1 MMSGQSARPALLDH
15 VCVGVHAS
23 GSDAAGPQ
31 EIQEFATAA
40 PQIEHVRRAGK
51 AIDVV
56 GLARANL
63 GGRST
68 EQILESD
75 ISGAERPVLTGDGR
89 WSASLEPSG
98 LRRRRGDLQLAP
110 GRDRGTVRGGGRHA
124 HLVERRLEDT

>member
-15 VCVGVHAS
+15 VRVGVHA
-23 GSDAAGPQ
+23 GGGDGAGPQ
-31 EIQEFATAA
+31 EIQEFAAAA

-68 EQILESD
+68 EQVLEAD
-75 ISGAERPVLTGDGR
+75 VAGAERPVLCGDGGWTAR
-89 WSASLEPSG
+89 LEPSG
-98 LRRRRGDLQLAP
+98 LRRRRGHLQLPP
-110 GRDRGTVRGGGRHA
+110 GRDRGSVRGGGRHA

>member
-15 VCVGVHAS
+15 VRVGVHAD
-23 GSDAAGPQ
+23 GGDGAGPQ
-31 EIQEFATAA
+31 KIQEFAATAS
-40 PQIEHVRRAGK
+40 QVEHVRRAGK

-68 EQILESD
+68 EQILEPD
-75 ISGAERPVLTGDGR
+75 ISGAERPVLTGDGCC
-89 WSASLEPSG
+89 SAMLQPSG
-98 LRRRRGDLQLAP
+98 LRHRRGDLQLAP

>member
-1 MMSGQSARPALLDH
+1 VCAQSAHPALLDH
-15 VCVGVHAS
+15 VRVGVHA
-23 GSDAAGPQ
+23 GGGDAASPQ
-31 EIQEFATAA
+31 EIEEFAAAA
-40 PQIEHVRRAGK
+40 PQIEYVRRAGE

-68 EQILESD
+68 EQILEPD
-75 ISGAERPVLTGDGR
+75 ISGAERPVLPGAGR
-89 WSASLEPSG
+89 WSARLEPSG
-98 LRRRRGDLQLAP
+98 LRRRRGDLQLPP